1 MPKNNGGIA
10 SLPES
15 EETSD
20 FMRSLTTEQG
30 TPGFLEKTVSLDT
43 PDMTGKELAADILL
57 GFSPGLGTA
66 MAARDLE
73 RARREDDRLGMSL
86 ASMGLIPV
94 AGGVFRVANKARKI
108 WSLAPP
114 AQTTTSAKTS
124 VSQLPAGTK
133 KLVEEGIIQQGDIV
147 LDLGSG
153 RFGKSKKSV
162 EEAGGRYYPWDPYQA
177 NEESAIEAFGKNFN
191 ETTRDVVAG
200 GGADKVLSNNVLNV
214 IEESAPRVLHVE
226 QILDALKKGGQGF
239 ITVYEKAGT
248 GVGQRTSK
256 GFQAN
261 RKTDEFLEEV
271 SEVVGNRGLVELVK
285 MGPTKTIR
293 VTKTSGS

>member
-86 ASMGLIPV
+86 ASMGLIPIP
-94 AGGVFRVANKARKI
+94 GG
-108 WSLAPP
+108 
-114 AQTTTSAKTS
+114 
-124 VSQLPAGTK
+124 
-133 KLVEEGIIQQGDIV
+133 
-147 LDLGSG
+147 
-153 RFGKSKKSV
+153 
-162 EEAGGRYYPWDPYQA
+162 
-177 NEESAIEAFGKNFN
+177 
-191 ETTRDVVAG
+191 
-200 GGADKVLSNNVLNV
+200 
-214 IEESAPRVLHVE
+214 
-226 QILDALKKGGQGF
+226 
-239 ITVYEKAGT
+239 
-248 GVGQRTSK
+248 
-256 GFQAN
+256 
-261 RKTDEFLEEV
+261 
-271 SEVVGNRGLVELVK
+271 
-285 MGPTKTIR
+285 
-293 VTKTSGS
+293 